1 MKGGTTFMVCK
12 KRAKNLENL
21 MLCVLVIMIFGA
33 RGVVKTSKKKIF
45 LPSLCL
51 SLSLCPAAL
60 II

>member
-1 MKGGTTFMVCK
+1 MVCK
-12 KRAKNLENL
+12 KWAKNLENL

-45 LPSLCL
+45 QPSHCL
-51 SLSLCPAAL
+51 SLSLCPAAM